1 MIVHA
6 KPSAARQTSRSQYA
20 IRFVLGGL
28 STVLAGWIAR
38 QWGPTIGGLFLAM
51 PAIFCASATLI
62 ETHERTRKAR
72 LGLRGERRG
81 RQAAALD
88 AAGTTAGSVALLVFA
103 LFAWQSLPYLS
114 GWSLGLAIVAWL
126 AVAIL
131 VWRLWRW
138 VRHARLG

>member
-6 KPSAARQTSRSQYA
+6 KPSAARQTSKYQYA

-28 STVLAGWIAR
+28 STVFAGLMAR
-38 QWGPTIGGLFLAM
+38 EWGPVVGGLFLAM

-62 ETHERTRKAR
+62 EKHERERKAK

-88 AAGTTAGSVALLVFA
+88 AAGTTAGSVALLAFA
-103 LFAWQSLPYLS
+103 LLAWQSLPRLS
-114 GWSLGLAIVAWL
+114 GWSLGLAVVAWL

-131 VWRLWRW
+131 VWWLWR
-138 VRHARLG
+138 RPAHR